1 MALSGAVIMAAYTM
15 GYVRTEGAA
24 QRAMARLT
32 VAEQAAVAGQAQGAR
47 SSAAPVG
54 PSASAA
60 AGGTSATA
68 PAASAGPA
76 SGTAASAATATAASA
91 APPAPSSASAA
102 SAAPPAPSSASAAS
116 AAAPPPSSA
125 SAASATAAPGY
136 ANGTFTGQGWGP
148 HGPITAAVVI
158 RRGQIVSANITQ
170 CGTTYPCYYITPL
183 LGEVVARQSAQTDY
197 VSGATA
203 SSIAYQQA
211 VAAALAQA

>member
-32 VAEQAAVAGQAQGAR
+32 VAEQAASAGQAQGAR
-47 SSAAPVG
+47 SSAAPASPVG

-102 SAAPPAPSSASAAS
+102 SAAPPA
-116 AAAPPPSSA
+116 PSSA